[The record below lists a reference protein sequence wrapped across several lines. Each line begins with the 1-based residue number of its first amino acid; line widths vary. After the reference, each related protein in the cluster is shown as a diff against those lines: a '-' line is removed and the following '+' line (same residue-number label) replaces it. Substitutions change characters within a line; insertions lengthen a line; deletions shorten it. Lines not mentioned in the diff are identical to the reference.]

1 MSFYPTT
8 LLSNSIRIFTKA
20 NSIFQKMTKTEI
32 LTACNNMCK
41 NTLMETLDIVF
52 IDVGDDFLVA
62 RMPVTPRIHQP
73 DGVLHG
79 GASVALAESV
89 GSAGAFIFLK
99 SNEVVIRGLEI
110 SANHVKSV
118 RDGYVYANASILHKG
133 RTTQL
138 WQIKI
143 TNEADEL
150 VSLVKL
156 TTITLPKRN

>member
-1 MSFYPTT
+1 MENRKEDILSQCNAMS
-8 LLSNSIRIFTKA
+8 
-20 NSIFQKMTKTEI
+20 
-32 LTACNNMCK
+32 K
-41 NTLMETLDIVF
+41 NTLMETLDITF
-52 IDVGDDFLVA
+52 IDFDDNSLTA
-62 RMPVTPRIHQP
+62 RMPVNSKVHQP

-89 GSAGAFIFLK
+89 GSAGAFLFL
-99 SNEVVIRGLEI
+99 NTENIAVRGIEI

-118 RDGYVYANASILHKG
+118 KDGFVDAVATIIHKG

-143 TNEADEL
+143 LNSNKEL

-156 TTITLPKRN
+156 TTITIPTQKT

>member
-1 MSFYPTT
+1 ME
-8 LLSNSIRIFTKA
+8 NRKE
-20 NSIFQKMTKTEI
+20 EI
-32 LTACNNMCK
+32 LRQCNAMSK
-41 NTLMETLDIVF
+41 NTLMETLDITF
-52 IDVGDDFLVA
+52 IDFDDNSLTA
-62 RMPVTPRIHQP
+62 RMPVTSKVHQP

-89 GSAGAFIFLK
+89 GSAGAFIFL
-99 SNEVVIRGLEI
+99 NTENIAVRGIEI

-118 RDGYVYANASILHKG
+118 KDGFVDAVATIVHKG

-143 TNEADEL
+143 LNSNKEL

-156 TTITLPKRN
+156 TTITIPAQKP